1 MSAVKLENPALDPA
15 LLQERRM
22 LLKGN
27 HAVSYGVMRCRPEVI
42 AMYPITP
49 QTPIVEKI
57 ADLALTGE
65 IDAEIIRVRSIAT
78 ALEIALPG
86 ERRD

>member
-1 MSAVKLENPALDPA
+1 MSAVKLEKPTLDPA
-15 LLQERRM
+15 LLEERRM

-57 ADLALTGE
+57 ADLALNGE
-65 IDAEIIRVRSIAT
+65 IDAEIMTCES
-78 ALEIALPG
+78 
-86 ERRD
+86 